1 MKDYIK
7 PTFTLAGLFP
17 VAFAATCPVKIKG
30 DDLVTLYEQLGIPE
44 SDYGNTFAES
54 EGCTAPIPDGLT
66 QYCKFTS
73 TGTEAAGT
81 VLTS

>member
-17 VAFAATCPVKIKG
+17 VAFAVTCPVKVT
-30 DDLVTLYEQLGIPE
+30 DDNLSTILAQLGVTDP
-44 SDYGNTFAES
+44 TQAFAES
-54 EGCTAPIPDGLT
+54 ENCSQAVPDGIT
-66 QYCKFTS
+66 GYCKFTS
-73 TGTEAAGT
+73 TGTDAAGT

>member
-17 VAFAATCPVKIKG
+17 VAFAATCPIKVTSE
-30 DDLVTLYEQLGIPE
+30 DLAEILAACGVTDAKQA
-44 SDYGNTFAES
+44 FAQS
-54 EGCTAPIPDGLT
+54 ENCAQAIPDGIT

-73 TGTEAAGT
+73 TGAEAAGT